1 MDKIFID
8 AYLKVIKEDSDGY
21 LDADD
26 EPKWTDKTH
35 FEAKVSKTFDNQG
48 YDGHLYCSF
57 YGELKTADDGSS
69 VIAWESEVH
78 SDAMDEDL
86 DIELKITKYSGIQ
99 IFVSYEIKEHNS
111 QELRIKATSRSCF
124 IKDNKV
130 ISLKRECP
138 EYDLKLKELEER
150 Q

>member
-1 MDKIFID
+1 MIVYKRHTHYHETDQMGVIHHSKYLCYLEEARIFMLDKIGIS
-8 AYLKVIKEDSDGY
+8 YKKMEEMGIISPILSINVVYIK
-21 LDADD
+21 AC
-26 EPKWTDKTH
+26 K
-35 FEAKVSKTFDNQG
+35 F
-48 YDGHLYCSF
+48 
-57 YGELKTADDGSS
+57 
-69 VIAWESEVH
+69 
-78 SDAMDEDL
+78 DEDL

-130 ISLKRECP
+130 ISLKKECP